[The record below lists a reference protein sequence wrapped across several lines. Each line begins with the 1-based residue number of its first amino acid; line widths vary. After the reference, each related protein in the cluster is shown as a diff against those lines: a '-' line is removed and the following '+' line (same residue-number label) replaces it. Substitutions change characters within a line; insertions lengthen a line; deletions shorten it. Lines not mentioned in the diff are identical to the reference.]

1 MGFLNFLF
9 VIPTQHFV
17 HSNTSLEEPVLKV
30 MGSTLFAAFMVGLN

>member
-17 HSNTSLEEPVLKV
+17 RSNTSLEEPVLKV
-30 MGSTLFAAFMVGLN
+30 MGSTLFAAFMVGLY